1 MMTFESLAPL
11 NPAPA
16 TNPDVS
22 PRIQAQ
28 RVLQSEALLSG
39 RREVLINHGGEI
51 YSLRHTR
58 NGKLILTK

>member
-1 MMTFESLAPL
+1 MTFEPLAPI
-11 NPAPA
+11 NPAPEIS
-16 TNPDVS
+16 TSMS
-22 PRIQAQ
+22 PSKSPLRT
-28 RVLQSEALLSG
+28 LQSEALLNG